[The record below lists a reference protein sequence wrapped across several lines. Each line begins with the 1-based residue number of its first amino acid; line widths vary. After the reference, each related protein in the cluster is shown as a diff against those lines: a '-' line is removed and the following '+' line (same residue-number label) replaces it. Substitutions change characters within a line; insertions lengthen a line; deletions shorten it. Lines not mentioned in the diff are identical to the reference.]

1 MDHKVSKDMISSG
14 MIPSGEKTQADLGRT
29 QYGSAPSPSSL
40 MEAYRSIYEHHQKD
54 KDGNTIPHQED
65 LNEGKM
71 PEGLKNYLM
80 KKGKKEDK
88 KDVKEENL
96 EERRGASVQQLAQNR
111 KDAFKKP
118 TPSGSNKRAEMSIK
132 RRGDKKFVFNKP
144 TSASNRRAEM
154 SIKRREMQN
163 KPTSSTPVKTS
174 IGGGN
179 AGASTDSGGTSMST
193 VRTVTT
199 STPTTSTPTTTT
211 TSKPTPKP
219 SAFSK
224 TPNQQRAQSMAKDR
238 IASGKSI
245 SQVKAAN
252 KQSMRDRARDRFAA
266 FKARRLMSDVDLF
279 DIVKGQL
286 IDEGYEEK
294 EVIKIMINL
303 SEDQLNELLGGRPGD
318 GYIGHPNLKIKNP
331 LSKQQIKKPVMP
343 NAQGGGLLNRTA
355 GQLGDRKMQIQKMM
369 QGM

>member
-1 MDHKVSKDMISSG
+1 MFRDLKEYQEIAKIYAEKVSK
-14 MIPSGEKTQADLGRT
+14 P
-29 QYGSAPSPSSL
+29 
-40 MEAYRSIYEHHQKD
+40 
-54 KDGNTIPHQED
+54 
-65 LNEGKM
+65 
-71 PEGLKNYLM
+71 
-80 KKGKKEDK
+80 
-88 KDVKEENL
+88 ENL
-96 EERRGASVQQLAQNR
+96 EERVRGGGVSSNPVKPFEKPAPQVSGQRDNR
-111 KDAFKKP
+111 PEVKGGITFKKP

-174 IGGGN
+174 SMGGRVGGGN
-179 AGASTDSGGTSMST
+179 AGASRDSGGTSMST

-199 STPTTSTPTTTT
+199 STPTTTTTSTP

-219 SAFSK
+219 SV
-224 TPNQQRAQSMAKDR
+224 QQRAQSAAKDR

-343 NAQGGGLLNRTA
+343 NAQGGGLINRTA
-355 GQLGDRKMQIQKMM
+355 GQLGDRKMELQKMM

>member
-14 MIPSGEKTQADLGRT
+14 MIPSGEKTQADLGKT
-29 QYGSAPSPSSL
+29 QYGSVPSPSKL
-40 MEAYRSIYEHHQKD
+40 MDAYKSMYEHHQKD
-54 KDGNTIPHQED
+54 KDGNTIPHEGEE
-65 LNEGKM
+65 LNDGKI
-71 PEGLKNYLM
+71 PAGLQAYLDK

-96 EERRGASVQQLAQNR
+96 EERRGSSVQQLAANR
-111 KDAFKKP
+111 KAAFTQKVAPQGGRGGGTGNP
-118 TPSGSNKRAEMSIK
+118 TNKRGSGVTGTIK
-132 RRGDKKFVFNKP
+132 FNKP
-144 TSASNRRAEM
+144 TGAAQGRTRR
-154 SIKRREMQN
+154 
-163 KPTSSTPVKTS
+163 PTPTPVKTS
-174 IGGGN
+174 SMGGGTGSGN
-179 AGASTDSGGTSMST
+179 AGTSTNSGGTSMSR
-193 VRTVTT
+193 VKTVTT
-199 STPTTSTPTTTT
+199 TPTTTT
-211 TSKPTPKP
+211 TSTPTPKP
-219 SAFSK
+219 SV
-224 TPNQQRAQSMAKDR
+224 QQRAQSAAKDR

-318 GYIGHPNLKIKNP
+318 GYFGHPNLKIPNP
-331 LSKQQIKKPVMP
+331 FAKQQIKKPVMP
-343 NAQGGGLLNRTA
+343 NAQGGGLINRTA
-355 GQLGDRKMQIQKMM
+355 GQLGDRKMELQKLMK
-369 QGM
+369 GM

>member
-96 EERRGASVQQLAQNR
+96 EERRGSSVQQLAANR
-111 KDAFKKP
+111 KAAFTQKVAPQGGRGGGVGNP
-118 TPSGSNKRAEMSIK
+118 TNKRGSGVTGTFK
-132 RRGDKKFVFNKP
+132 FNKP
-144 TSASNRRAEM
+144 TGAAQGRTRR
-154 SIKRREMQN
+154 
-163 KPTSSTPVKTS
+163 PTSTPTPVKTS
-174 IGGGN
+174 SMGGRVGGGN
-179 AGASTDSGGTSMST
+179 AGASTNSGGTTMST

-199 STPTTSTPTTTT
+199 STPTTTTTSTPT
-211 TSKPTPKP
+211 PTPKP
-219 SAFSK
+219 SV
-224 TPNQQRAQSMAKDR
+224 QQRAQSMAKDR
-238 IASGKSI
+238 IASGKSM
-245 SQVKAAN
+245 SQVKASN

-303 SEDQLNELLGGRPGD
+303 SEDQLNELLGGIKGD

-355 GQLGDRKMQIQKMM
+355 GQLGDRKMELSKN
-369 QGM
+369 

>member
-96 EERRGASVQQLAQNR
+96 EERRGSSVQQLAANR
-111 KDAFKKP
+111 KAAFTQKVAPQGGRGGGVGNP
-118 TPSGSNKRAEMSIK
+118 TNKRGSGVTGTFK
-132 RRGDKKFVFNKP
+132 FNKP
-144 TSASNRRAEM
+144 TGAAQGRTRR
-154 SIKRREMQN
+154 
-163 KPTSSTPVKTS
+163 PTPTPVKTS
-174 IGGGN
+174 SMGGGTGSGN
-179 AGASTDSGGTSMST
+179 AGASTNSGGTSMST
-193 VRTVTT
+193 VKTVTT
-199 STPTTSTPTTTT
+199 TPTTTT
-211 TSKPTPKP
+211 TSTPTSKPTPKP
-219 SAFSK
+219 SV
-224 TPNQQRAQSMAKDR
+224 QQRAQSAAKDR

-303 SEDQLNELLGGRPGD
+303 SEDQLNELLGGIKGD

-343 NAQGGGLLNRTA
+343 NAQGGGLINRTA
-355 GQLGDRKMQIQKMM
+355 GQLGDRKMELQKLMK
-369 QGM
+369 GM

>member
-29 QYGSAPSPSSL
+29 QYGSVPSPSSL
-40 MEAYRSIYEHHQKD
+40 MEAYRSMYEHHQKD

-65 LNEGKM
+65 LNE
-71 PEGLKNYLM
+71 
-80 KKGKKEDK
+80 
-88 KDVKEENL
+88 ENL
-96 EERRGASVQQLAQNR
+96 EERRGSSVQQLAANR
-111 KDAFKKP
+111 KDAFTQKVAPQGGRGGGTQNP
-118 TPSGSNKRAEMSIK
+118 TNKRGSGVTGTFK
-132 RRGDKKFVFNKP
+132 FNKP
-144 TSASNRRAEM
+144 TGAAQGRTRR
-154 SIKRREMQN
+154 
-163 KPTSSTPVKTS
+163 PTPTPTPVKTS
-174 IGGGN
+174 SMGGGIGGGN
-179 AGASTDSGGTSMST
+179 AGASRNSGGTSMST

-199 STPTTSTPTTTT
+199 STPTTTT
-211 TSKPTPKP
+211 TSTPTPKP
-219 SAFSK
+219 SV
-224 TPNQQRAQSMAKDR
+224 QQRAQSMAKDR
-238 IASGKSI
+238 IASGKSM
-245 SQVKAAN
+245 SQVKASN

-303 SEDQLNELLGGRPGD
+303 SEDQLNELLGGIKGD

-343 NAQGGGLLNRTA
+343 NAQGGGLINRTA
-355 GQLGDRKMQIQKMM
+355 GQLGDRKMQLQKMM

>member
-54 KDGNTIPHQED
+54 KDGNTIPHEGEQ
-65 LNEGKM
+65 LN
-71 PEGLKNYLM
+71 
-80 KKGKKEDK
+80 
-88 KDVKEENL
+88 EENL

-144 TSASNRRAEM
+144 TGASNKRAEM
-154 SIKRREMQN
+154 SIKRREQN

-174 IGGGN
+174 TAGGGV
-179 AGASTDSGGTSMST
+179 ADAGGTST
-193 VRTVTT
+193 PTTTTTTVTT
-199 STPTTSTPTTTT
+199 STPTTTS

-331 LSKQQIKKPVMP
+331 LAKQQITKPVMP
-343 NAQGGGLLNRTA
+343 NAQGGGLLNKTA
-355 GQLGDRKMQIQKMM
+355 GQLGDRKMQLQKLMK
-369 QGM
+369 GM

>member
-1 MDHKVSKDMISSG
+1 MFRDLKEYQEIAKIYAEKVSK
-14 MIPSGEKTQADLGRT
+14 P
-29 QYGSAPSPSSL
+29 
-40 MEAYRSIYEHHQKD
+40 
-54 KDGNTIPHQED
+54 
-65 LNEGKM
+65 
-71 PEGLKNYLM
+71 
-80 KKGKKEDK
+80 
-88 KDVKEENL
+88 ENL
-96 EERRGASVQQLAQNR
+96 EERRGSSVQQLAANR
-111 KDAFKKP
+111 KAAFTQKVAPQGGRGGGVGNPTNKRGTGGGTFKFEKP
-118 TPSGSNKRAEMSIK
+118 TGAAQGRT
-132 RRGDKKFVFNKP
+132 RRP
-144 TSASNRRAEM
+144 TS
-154 SIKRREMQN
+154 
-163 KPTSSTPVKTS
+163 TSTPVKTS
-174 IGGGN
+174 SMGGRVGGGN

-199 STPTTSTPTTTT
+199 STPTTTTTSTP

-219 SAFSK
+219 SV
-224 TPNQQRAQSMAKDR
+224 QQRAQSAAKDR
-238 IASGKSI
+238 ISSGKSI

-331 LSKQQIKKPVMP
+331 LAKQQTKKPVMP

-355 GQLGDRKMQIQKMM
+355 GKLGDRKMELDKLMK
-369 QGM
+369 GM

>member
-1 MDHKVSKDMISSG
+1 MFRDLKEYQEIAKIYADKVSK
-14 MIPSGEKTQADLGRT
+14 P
-29 QYGSAPSPSSL
+29 
-40 MEAYRSIYEHHQKD
+40 
-54 KDGNTIPHQED
+54 
-65 LNEGKM
+65 
-71 PEGLKNYLM
+71 
-80 KKGKKEDK
+80 
-88 KDVKEENL
+88 ENL
-96 EERRGASVQQLAQNR
+96 EERRGSSVQQLAQNR
-111 KDAFKKP
+111 ANAFKPATPPQGGAGGGVGNPTNVRGSGAKP
-118 TPSGSNKRAEMSIK
+118 RPKPEV
-132 RRGDKKFVFNKP
+132 KKFP
-144 TSASNRRAEM
+144 STAEIRA
-154 SIKRREMQN
+154 KN
-163 KPTSSTPVKTS
+163 PNAV
-174 IGGGN
+174 GGGN

>member
-14 MIPSGEKTQADLGRT
+14 MIPSGEKTQADLGST

-96 EERRGASVQQLAQNR
+96 EERRGSSVQQLAANR
-111 KDAFKKP
+111 KAAFTQKVAPQGGRGGGVGNP
-118 TPSGSNKRAEMSIK
+118 TNKRGSGVTGTFK
-132 RRGDKKFVFNKP
+132 FNKP
-144 TSASNRRAEM
+144 TGAAQGRTRR
-154 SIKRREMQN
+154 
-163 KPTSSTPVKTS
+163 PTPTPVKTS
-174 IGGGN
+174 SMGGGTGSGN
-179 AGASTDSGGTSMST
+179 AGASTNSGGTSMST
-193 VRTVTT
+193 VKTVTT
-199 STPTTSTPTTTT
+199 TPTTTT
-211 TSKPTPKP
+211 TSTPTPTPKP
-219 SAFSK
+219 SV
-224 TPNQQRAQSMAKDR
+224 QQRAQSAAKDR

-245 SQVKAAN
+245 SQVKASN

-303 SEDQLNELLGGRPGD
+303 SEDQLNELLGGIKGD

-355 GQLGDRKMQIQKMM
+355 GQLGDRKMELQKLMK
-369 QGM
+369 GM